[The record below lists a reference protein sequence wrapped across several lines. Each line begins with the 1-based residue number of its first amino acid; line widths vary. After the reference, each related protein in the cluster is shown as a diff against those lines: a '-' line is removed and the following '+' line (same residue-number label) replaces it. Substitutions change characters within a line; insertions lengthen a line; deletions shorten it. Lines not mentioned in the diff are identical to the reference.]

1 MIATANAL
9 PSLEEIERLN
19 AEFETAE
26 AQDILRWAI
35 ETYSPRIAVTSSFG
49 ASSGAILH
57 MISQIDRNVP
67 VVFLQTHYHFAE
79 TLKLRDEIADRYGL
93 TVENWE
99 AWGGR
104 PNFLN
109 HYPDDLNKQ
118 EGLEGYAIPE
128 AAAGKV
134 HTGIDLCCWINKV
147 EPLQRALRNR
157 LAYIT
162 ALRRDGGSEVR
173 KRTRILEVYKRPDT
187 GEFQVKVNPMA
198 NWDKKRMW
206 RYIHDN
212 DIPVHEL
219 WSSGYKSIG
228 CAPCT
233 LPSGNDG
240 DERSGRWSGTVKT
253 ECGIHTAQTPVNYSI

>member
-1 MIATANAL
+1 MNATAISL
-9 PSLEEIERLN
+9 PTLEDIERLN
-19 AEFETAE
+19 EEFETAE
-26 AQDILRWAI
+26 AQDIVRWAV
-35 ETYSPRIAVTSSFG
+35 ETYSPRLAVTSSFG

-57 MISQIDRNVP
+57 LISEIDRNVP

-104 PNFLN
+104 PHFLA
-109 HYPDDLNKQ
+109 HYPDDLNKA
-118 EGLEGYAIPE
+118 ETLDGLAIPE
-128 AAAGKV
+128 KAKGKV

-157 LAYIT
+157 LAYFT
-162 ALRRDGGSEVR
+162 ALRRDGGTENR
-173 KRTRILEVYKRPDT
+173 KRTRILEAYKRPGSD
-187 GEFQVKVNPMA
+187 EFQVKINPLA

-206 RYIHDN
+206 RYIHDH

-219 WSSGYKSIG
+219 WSEGYKSIG

-233 LPSGNDG
+233 QPVGADG
-240 DERSGRWSGTVKT
+240 DERAGRWSGTVKK
-253 ECGIHTAQTPVNYSI
+253 ECGIHTADTPINYSI